1 MKIMRDQ
8 APLADRVFMRD
19 ADWFEALVDESA
31 GILRA
36 YLAGMG
42 VETGQID
49 DLVQESYLALWRQRE
64 ALPETLV
71 PLAWLKT
78 VAKRR
83 AIDHLRATSVRRRHL
98 AELVAE
104 EIEDIDQ
111 RSAADALALDALGR
125 CLEGLPS
132 PARDLLQR
140 RYRDDDS
147 AEAIATGSGSDVST
161 VRRRLAELRATL
173 LLCIERRLS
182 AVAL

>member
-1 MKIMRDQ
+1 MRDG
-8 APLADRVFMRD
+8 A
-19 ADWFEALVDESA
+19 WFETLVNETA

-49 DLVQESYLALWRQRE
+49 DLVQESYLALWQQRQ
-64 ALPETLV
+64 ALEETLV

-104 EIEDIDQ
+104 EADVIDPGIAADQ
-111 RSAADALALDALGR
+111 LAADALSLEALER
-125 CLEGLPS
+125 CLAGLPT
-132 PARDLLQR
+132 PARELLQR

-147 AEAIATGSGSDVST
+147 AETIATGSGSDVST
-161 VRRRLAELRATL
+161 VRRRLAELRAAL
-173 LLCIERRLS
+173 LQCVERRLS
-182 AVAL
+182 AVAS

>member
-1 MKIMRDQ
+1 MRDG
-8 APLADRVFMRD
+8 A
-19 ADWFEALVDESA
+19 WFETLVNETA

-49 DLVQESYLALWRQRE
+49 DLVQESYLALWQQRQ
-64 ALPETLV
+64 ALEETLV

-104 EIEDIDQ
+104 EADVIDPGI
-111 RSAADALALDALGR
+111 AADALSLEALKR
-125 CLEGLPS
+125 CLDGLPA
-132 PARDLLQR
+132 PAQELLTR

-147 AEAIATGSGSDVST
+147 AETIATGSGSDVST
-161 VRRRLAELRATL
+161 VRRRLAELRAAL
-173 LLCIERRLS
+173 LQCVERRLS
-182 AVAL
+182 AVAS

>member
-1 MKIMRDQ
+1 
-8 APLADRVFMRD
+8 MRD
-19 ADWFEALVDESA
+19 AAWFEVLVDESA

-49 DLVQESYLALWRQRE
+49 DLVQESFMALWRQRE
-64 ALPETLV
+64 TLPASLV

-98 AELVAE
+98 AEVVATE
-104 EIEDIDQ
+104 AEAPAPSG
-111 RSAADALALDALGR
+111 SADPSVLDALSR
-125 CLEGLPS
+125 CLEGLPAS
-132 PARDLLQR
+132 ARELLQR

-147 AEAIATGSGSDVST
+147 AEAIATGAGSDVST
-161 VRRRLAELRATL
+161 VRRRLAELRAAL
-173 LLCIERRLS
+173 LRCVERRLGTIPS
-182 AVAL
+182 

>member
-1 MKIMRDQ
+1 MRDG
-8 APLADRVFMRD
+8 A
-19 ADWFEALVDESA
+19 WFETLVNETA

-49 DLVQESYLALWRQRE
+49 DLVQESYLALWQQRQ
-64 ALPETLV
+64 ALEETLV

-83 AIDHLRATSVRRRHL
+83 AIDHLRATSVRRLHL

-104 EIEDIDQ
+104 EAEDIDP
-111 RSAADALALDALGR
+111 RIAADALSLEALER
-125 CLEGLPS
+125 CLAGLPT
-132 PARDLLQR
+132 PARELLQR

-147 AEAIATGSGSDVST
+147 AETIATGSGSDVST
-161 VRRRLAELRATL
+161 VRRRLAELRAAL
-173 LLCIERRLS
+173 LQCVERRLS
-182 AVAL
+182 AVAS

>member
-1 MKIMRDQ
+1 
-8 APLADRVFMRD
+8 MRD
-19 ADWFEALVDESA
+19 AAWFEALVDESA

-49 DLVQESYLALWRQRE
+49 DLVQEAFLALWQQR
-64 ALPETLV
+64 ATVPEELV

-98 AELVAE
+98 AELVADE
-104 EIEDIDQ
+104 VEAPIAQ
-111 RSAADALALDALGR
+111 HSADPLALEALSR
-125 CLEGLPS
+125 CLEGLPA

-140 RYRDDDS
+140 RYCDDDS
-147 AEAIATGSGSDVST
+147 AEVIATGAGSDVST
-161 VRRRLAELRATL
+161 IRRRLVELRAAL
-173 LLCIERRLS
+173 LRCVERRLS
-182 AVAL
+182 VVPT

>member
-1 MKIMRDQ
+1 MRDG
-8 APLADRVFMRD
+8 A
-19 ADWFEALVDESA
+19 WFETLVNETA

-42 VETGQID
+42 VETVQID
-49 DLVQESYLALWRQRE
+49 DLVQESYLALWQQRQTL
-64 ALPETLV
+64 AETLQ

-104 EIEDIDQ
+104 EADVIDPGI
-111 RSAADALALDALGR
+111 AADALALEALER
-125 CLEGLPS
+125 CLAGLPT
-132 PARDLLQR
+132 PARELLQR

-147 AEAIATGSGSDVST
+147 AETIATGSGSDVST
-161 VRRRLAELRATL
+161 VRRRLAELRAAL
-173 LLCIERRLS
+173 LQCVERRLS
-182 AVAL
+182 AVAT